1 MMENREYLNSLFDIY
16 KDLLTKTEQETFEYY
31 YIEDLSLQEIADNKN
46 ISKSSVGKTLKSAI
60 EKLEEY
66 ETILHNYETKTKIEE
81 ILLESDINKI
91 KEKIKVILDPET

>member
-16 KDLLTKTEQETFEYY
+16 KDLLTKTEQETFAYY

-91 KEKIKVILDPET
+91 KEKIKVILDPEK

>member
-16 KDLLTKTEQETFEYY
+16 AYLLTKTEQETFEDYY
-31 YIEDLSLQEIADNKN
+31 MEDLSLQEIADNKN

>member
-16 KDLLTKTEQETFEYY
+16 AYLLTKTEQETFEDYY
-31 YIEDLSLQEIADNKN
+31 MEDLSLQELADNKN

-66 ETILHNYETKTKIEE
+66 ETILHNYKTKTIIEE
-81 ILLESDINKI
+81 ILLESDINRI
-91 KEKIKVILDPET
+91 KEKIKNILENM